1 MKNMNSKIDNS
12 DVEIYEEEFD
22 GISTKKLI
30 MAVVCISIFGFA
42 LMISFQ
48 QNPGQAV
55 TAATQEGENLV
66 IPLSEVT
73 STAKFYY
80 YKPNSVKIKFFALL
94 GTDDQPHIAL
104 DACDSCYAAKRGY
117 IHANPYMQ
125 CNNCGR
131 TFLVTSIGTEN
142 LQGGCWPSYLPMS
155 TVDGKIQI
163 KISDVVAKEFMFA

>member
-1 MKNMNSKIDNS
+1 MNGKDKKNDE
-12 DVEIYEEEFD
+12 EIYEEDFE

-48 QNPGQAV
+48 QNPGQSV
-55 TAATQEGENLV
+55 SAATQEGENLV
-66 IPLSEVT
+66 IQLSEVT
-73 STAKFYY
+73 SKVKFYY
-80 YKPNSVKIKFFALL
+80 YKPNSVKIQFFALL
-94 GTDDQPHIAL
+94 GSDDQPHIAL

-117 IHANPYMQ
+117 IHAEPYMQ

-142 LQGGCWPSYLPMS
+142 LQGGCWPSYLPIS
-155 TVDGKIQI
+155 TVDGKILI